1 MLRHKDFLTMTSIGS
16 FCCIHGWIHEW
27 LGKIGRKMD
36 NISDENYDHAKRD
49 CQNFEIKC
57 LREYHDLYAQSDAA
71 LLVDVFENFRNMCL
85 EIYEIDSAYFLSAP
99 GLAWQEV
106 LKKSKV
112 KNWIY

>member
-1 MLRHKDFLTMTSIGS
+1 
-16 FCCIHGWIHEW
+16 
-27 LGKIGRKMD
+27 MD

-57 LREYHDLYAQSDAA
+57 LREYHDLDAQSDAA

-99 GLAWQEV
+99 GLAWQAV